1 MCFSFQ
7 PVSLLAKF
15 IVVGRVTC
23 QKTRFSYSK
32 NMFTDGTLS
41 LTQCIYVLLVQSF
54 YLLWIFKQ
62 GTGNNILDFCLSRI
76 RKLISFRKHK
86 ITCIFKSWQGG
97 LLPLTVDQDS
107 EVKTGSRGCCL
118 LINILW
124 GDVCLNSLDLSAI
137 LQHHCSCKYVFES
150 HLFKWIILSIFRSQ
164 N

>member
-1 MCFSFQ
+1 M
-7 PVSLLAKF
+7 
-15 IVVGRVTC
+15 
-23 QKTRFSYSK
+23 SK
-32 NMFTDGTLS
+32 NAVQLFVKHVYRWNFEFNTMHICTMH
-41 LTQCIYVLLVQSF
+41 IY
-54 YLLWIFKQ
+54 LWIFKQ

-124 GDVCLNSLDLSAI
+124 GDVCLNSLDLSAF

-150 HLFKWIILSIFRSQ
+150 HLFKWIILSTFRSQ